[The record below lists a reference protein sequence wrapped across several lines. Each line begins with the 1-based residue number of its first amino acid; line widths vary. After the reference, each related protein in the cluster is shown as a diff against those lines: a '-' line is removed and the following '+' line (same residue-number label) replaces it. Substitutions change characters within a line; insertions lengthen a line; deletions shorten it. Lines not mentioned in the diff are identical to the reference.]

1 MPDERPPDPVTE
13 GITITRVFDAP
24 RELVF
29 KAWTEPERF
38 VTWFGP
44 ADAEVPLSTVSM
56 DVRPGGAWRAT
67 MLAGPGRHQIHW
79 KGVYHEVVAP
89 ERLVFTITDQPEGE
103 QEVVTV
109 LLSDLDDDKTEMV
122 FHQGGGHLPPEEYP
136 RAKQGWSGFFDRMA
150 DHLAGTATGGGAA

>member
-1 MPDERPPDPVTE
+1 MPDEPPPDPVTE

-67 MLAGPGRHQIHW
+67 MLAGPGHQIHW

-89 ERLVFTITDQPEGE
+89 ERLVFTITDQSEGE

-109 LLSDLDDDKTEMV
+109 LLSDLGDDKTEMV
-122 FHQGGGHLPPEEYP
+122 FHRGGGHLPPEEYP

>member
-1 MPDERPPDPVTE
+1 MPDEPPSDPATE

-67 MLAGPGRHQIHW
+67 MLAGPGHQIHW

-89 ERLVFTITDQPEGE
+89 ERLVFTITDQAEGE

-109 LLSDLDDDKTEMV
+109 LLSDLGDDKTEMV

>member
-1 MPDERPPDPVTE
+1 MPDEPTPDPVTE

-109 LLSDLDDDKTEMV
+109 LLSDLGDNKTEMV
-122 FHQGGGHLPPEEYP
+122 FHQGGGQLPPEEYL
-136 RAKQGWSGFFDRMA
+136 RAKQGWSGFLDRMA
-150 DHLAGTATGGGAA
+150 DHLAGTCTRGGAA

>member
-1 MPDERPPDPVTE
+1 MPDEPPSDPATE

-38 VTWFGP
+38 VSWFGP

-67 MLAGPGRHQIHW
+67 MLAGPGHQIHW

-109 LLSDLDDDKTEMV
+109 LLSDLGDDKTEMV
-122 FHQGGGHLPPEEYP
+122 FHRGGGHLPPEEYP

>member
-1 MPDERPPDPVTE
+1 MPDEPPSDPATE

-67 MLAGPGRHQIHW
+67 MLAGPGHQIHW

-89 ERLVFTITDQPEGE
+89 ERLVFTITDQPEGA

-109 LLSDLDDDKTEMV
+109 LLSDLGDDKTEMV

>member
-1 MPDERPPDPVTE
+1 MPDEPPSDPATE

-44 ADAEVPLSTVSM
+44 ADTEVPLSTVSM

-103 QEVVTV
+103 HEVVTV
-109 LLSDLDDDKTEMV
+109 LLSDLGDDKTEMV
-122 FHQGGGHLPPEEYP
+122 FHQGGGHLTPEEYP
-136 RAKQGWSGFFDRMA
+136 RAKQGWSSFFDRMA